1 MFLQAVV
8 NEFKVELHLLHNGLL
23 HCEVLPRVLPSML
36 DVILGAYEF
45 EFLAGYLNVVGLPM
59 MLPLPLPRGPVL
71 YSVLF
76 ANVICLSDPRD
87 VAASAY

>member
-1 MFLQAVV
+1 MFLQAVI
-8 NEFKVELHLLHNGLL
+8 NKFKVEFHLFHDGLL

-59 MLPLPLPRGPVL
+59 MLPLPLPRRPIL
-71 YSVLF
+71 YGVLF
-76 ANVICLSDPRD
+76 ANIICLSDASD
-87 VAASAY
+87 VAASTY